1 MELSMNLLE
10 YLWSFTDIQV
20 IKLLT
25 KENIMIPKRNI
36 NTVDHK

>member
-25 KENIMIPKRNI
+25 KENIIIPKRNI